1 MSDKIVLNLTI
12 NLTLDEAYMTAGTIS
27 AVLEGMKHA
36 AEENGV
42 NVETEWVS
50 TGASSYLSGSEVLTK
65 AEFKTAIASF
75 AKAWRRIKKEL
86 YI

>member
-42 NVETEWVS
+42 PFEGQNQIQALLDKFVAQIPGNPS
-50 TGASSYLSGSEVLTK
+50 QMPGAEPGTILV
-65 AEFKTAIASF
+65 
-75 AKAWRRIKKEL
+75 KEES
-86 YI
+86 